1 METTCMECGAA
12 VPQPTTG
19 RPRLYC
25 SKRCRQA
32 AFRRSRSIAKLVPV
46 DHMET
51 IGTAHG
57 TLPAP
62 AHPDD
67 QLARAIFEARG
78 IGAAFLRLGREA
90 RSQLAWRC
98 ERVGEAITE
107 ALHAYFEETE

>member
-12 VPQPTTG
+12 VTQPTTG
-19 RPRLYC
+19 RPRMYC

-32 AFRRSRSIAKLVPV
+32 AFRRSGSIAKLVPV

-51 IGTAHG
+51 VGTAHG

-67 QLARAIFEARG
+67 QVARAIFEARG
-78 IGAAFLRLGREA
+78 IGAAFFRLGREA
-90 RSQLAWRC
+90 RPALAWRC
-98 ERVGEAITE
+98 EEVGKAIEE
-107 ALHAYFEETE
+107 ALHAYFEEIE